1 MYQQSNNFSGSDN
14 FDSPNNLGGSELVL
28 KQNQL
33 EALKSLL
40 MLLVQEVN
48 FLEQSQSA
56 LEKKIECEKSICLLT
71 ELQQFESH
79 LIRCALIRSM
89 GSQNKA
95 ARLLGIKNSTL
106 NNKIKRYKIDLTNVK
121 VVL

>member
-14 FDSPNNLGGSELVL
+14 FDSPNNFGGSELVL

-48 FLEQSQSA
+48 FLEQSHSA
-56 LEKKIECEKSICLLT
+56 PEKEIEREKSICLLT
-71 ELQQFESH
+71 ELQQIESH

-89 GSQNKA
+89 GKQNKA
-95 ARLLGIKNSTL
+95 ARLLGLKNSTL
-106 NNKIKRYKIDLTNVK
+106 NSKIKRYKIDLTDIK